1 MWRTVCK
8 LLKICRGGGL
18 GARGCFSFDALFII
32 VCASVTLIFIFYFVF
47 ILLSVTLR
55 CCPKKAHFSPRGTA
69 GCKNIQKAHNVYYV

>member
-32 VCASVTLIFIFYFVF
+32 VCASVTLNIYFLFRFYFV
-47 ILLSVTLR
+47 V
-55 CCPKKAHFSPRGTA
+55 CDVVMMPQKAHFSPWGTT
-69 GCKNIQKAHNVYYV
+69 GCKNI

>member
-55 CCPKKAHFSPRGTA
+55 
-69 GCKNIQKAHNVYYV
+69 